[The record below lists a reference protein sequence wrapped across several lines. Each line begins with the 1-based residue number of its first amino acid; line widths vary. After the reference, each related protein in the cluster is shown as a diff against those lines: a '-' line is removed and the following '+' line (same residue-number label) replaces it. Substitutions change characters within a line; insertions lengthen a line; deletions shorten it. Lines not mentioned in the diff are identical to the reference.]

1 MADWFTRFPATT
13 ETRRDTYL
21 LQPQLP
27 GLSVKLRDDSALEVK
42 AYLGSP
48 GILNLPGRDRGRLE
62 SWSKWSFPYQAPGED
77 DRAPAGWVIIGKRRY
92 SSWFPLADGK
102 GGCTVELTETDAYGR
117 AWWSVGFEA
126 TGPAGLLREA
136 LEGAAEVVFAQ
147 PPPAR
152 LGLASSRSYA
162 QWLSQWPGPTSGGHP
177 PGPLYR
183 G

>member
-1 MADWFTRFPATT
+1 MTDWFARFQATT
-13 ETRRDTYL
+13 ETRHDTYL

-48 GILNLPGRDRGRLE
+48 GILDLPGRNRGQLE
-62 SWSKWSFPYQAPGED
+62 SWSKWSFPYRSCVVD
-77 DRAPAGWVIIGKRRY
+77 DRAPAGWVAIGKRRC
-92 SSWFPLADGK
+92 SSWFPLAGGK
-102 GGCTVELTETDAYGR
+102 GGCTVELTETSAYGR

-152 LGLASSRSYA
+152 LDLASSRSYA
-162 QWLSQWPGPTSGGHP
+162 RWLNQFGPEDLITPKGPGGVPA
-177 PGPLYR
+177 
-183 G
+183 